1 MKVRVLFFSVLRDIT
16 GTDEVEWE
24 LPATA
29 VLTDL
34 LNEVEARWPR
44 LRDWAG
50 SMLLAVD
57 QTYVKRGDASAL
69 HDGAEV
75 ALMPPVQG
83 G

>member
-16 GTDEVEWE
+16 GMDEIEWE
-24 LPATA
+24 LSANTA
-29 VLTDL
+29 SLAGLLT
-34 LNEVEARWPR
+34 EIEARWPK
-44 LRDWAG
+44 LRDWGG

-57 QTYVKRGDASAL
+57 QTYVRRDAPL